1 MNSGADAASRRVEGQ
16 AGGPAGVPD
25 CKGRRGHTF
34 NPIKTTSVQGQ
45 LSQLEIELLSV
56 GTAVYTSHLV
66 SSSFENSGK
75 VSWGGGGMDGL
86 HIGSGE
92 SR

>member
-1 MNSGADAASRRVEGQ
+1 MPRRVEGQ
-16 AGGPAGVPD
+16 AGGPVGVPD
-25 CKGRRGHTF
+25 CKGRKNGRHTF
-34 NPIKTTSVQGQ
+34 NPIKTTSVLGK

-75 VSWGGGGMDGL
+75 VSWGGGGMDCIL
-86 HIGSGE
+86 E
-92 SR
+92 VAKVVN

>member
-1 MNSGADAASRRVEGQ
+1 MPRRVEGQ
-16 AGGPAGVPD
+16 AGGPVGVPD
-25 CKGRRGHTF
+25 CKGRKNGRHTF
-34 NPIKTTSVQGQ
+34 NPIKTTSVLGK
-45 LSQLEIELLSV
+45 LSQLERLSCFRWELL
-56 GTAVYTSHLV
+56 YITSHLV